1 MTLAFLLTL
10 CVAKAHTNSCSLGSC
25 PDDEVSLLQTKSD
38 TRQRSELD
46 VLRSQGYSQGL
57 ASVGDAVAA
66 ANEDLKTGE
75 DGETIYH
82 PMGHPNL
89 YRVTFAS
96 KSEDML
102 RNDRKIMADQ
112 LVVDRLSQDME
123 QALTELKAEIY
134 HSGDA
139 SRWREEQLMKAETAK
154 RRMQLLATLN
164 MQKADNT
171 KLSAEEYKSGAFWE
185 KELHAAE
192 AKILQERDERRNIF
206 KQELKEQE
214 KFYNETKSNMS
225 VSDSVYNALAMD
237 RRTISDWEKK
247 ESKNMTKALGD
258 MGLKGFDKGLSEKKA
273 LKANDEMVEG
283 YSEFLDSI
291 GMGSDSAW
299 SEATGTE
306 DSGKPWSED
315 SEGGLTWED
324 ELVPQEAKKKK
335 KS

>member
-1 MTLAFLLTL
+1 MTLALLLTL
-10 CVAKAHTNSCSLGSC
+10 CVAQAHTTSCSLGSC

-38 TRQRSELD
+38 TRQRSVSELD

-96 KSEDML
+96 KSEKML
-102 RNDRKIMADQ
+102 RNDRQIMADQ
-112 LVVDRLSQDME
+112 VVIDRLTQDME
-123 QALTELKAEIY
+123 QAITELKAEMY

-139 SRWREEQLMKAETAK
+139 SRWREQQLMIREVAK

-171 KLSAEEYKSGAFWE
+171 KLSAEDYKNNAFWE

-192 AKILQERDERRNIF
+192 ATIHRERGERETVF
-206 KQELKEQE
+206 KQELKEQD
-214 KFYNETKSNMS
+214 KFWNLTKSGN
-225 VSDSVYNALAMD
+225 VTDSIYTALAMD
-237 RRTISDWEKK
+237 RRNISDWEKK
-247 ESKNMTKALGD
+247 ESKNMTKGLGD
-258 MGLKGFDKGLSEKKA
+258 IGLKGFDKGLSQKKA
-273 LKANDEMVEG
+273 HKESDEMVEG
-283 YSEFLDSI
+283 YEEFLDSV
-291 GMGSDSAW
+291 GMGGDTAW
-299 SEATGTE
+299 SADTE
-306 DSGKPWSED
+306 ENSAKQWSENSD
-315 SEGGLTWED
+315 GWLQWENG
-324 ELVPQEAKKKK
+324 LVPKSAKKSKK
-335 KS
+335 K